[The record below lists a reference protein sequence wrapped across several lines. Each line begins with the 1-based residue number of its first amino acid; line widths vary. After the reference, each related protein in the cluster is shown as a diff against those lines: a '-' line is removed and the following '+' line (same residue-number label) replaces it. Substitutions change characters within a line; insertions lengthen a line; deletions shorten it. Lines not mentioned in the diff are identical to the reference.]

1 MTDMERD
8 RFLMLMMKALDGEL
22 AGSEHSEFENFLR
35 TKNCADEWAQ
45 FRKVKEATMALKFA
59 TPTPEVWDTYWT
71 SVYNRLERGLAWLL
85 LSLGAV
91 TILAWGALLTAQALW
106 ADSQVP
112 LLMKIAIF
120 SVSGGLFLLLFSI
133 IRERWFTSRHDKY
146 NEVIR

>member
-8 RFLMLMMKALDGEL
+8 RFRMLMMKALDGEL
-22 AGSEHSEFENFLR
+22 AGSEHSEYENFLR
-35 TKNCADEWAQ
+35 NKDCAEEWAQ
-45 FRKVKEATMALKFA
+45 FRKVKEATMSLKFA
-59 TPTPEVWDTYWT
+59 SPAPEVWDTYWT

-91 TILAWGALLTAQALW
+91 TIFAWGSLLAAEALW
-106 ADSQVP
+106 AESEVP
-112 LLMKIAIF
+112 ILMKIAIF
-120 SVSGGLFLLLFSI
+120 SVAGGILLLLFSV

>member
-8 RFLMLMMKALDGEL
+8 RFRMLMMKALDGEL

-35 TKNCADEWAQ
+35 NKECTDEWAQ
-45 FRKVKEATMALKFA
+45 FQKVKEATMALKFS
-59 TPTPEVWDTYWT
+59 TPAPEAWDTYWT
-71 SVYNRLERGLAWLL
+71 NVYNRLERGLAWLL

-91 TILAWGALLTAQALW
+91 TILAWSALLAAEGLW
-106 ADSQVP
+106 DDKQVP

-120 SVSGGLFLLLFSI
+120 SVSGGLFLLFFSI

-146 NEVIR
+146 KEVIR

>member
-1 MTDMERD
+1 MTEMERD
-8 RFLMLMMKALDGEL
+8 RFRMLMMKALDGEL

-35 TKNCADEWAQ
+35 TSECADEWAQ
-45 FRKVKEATMALKFA
+45 FRKVKEATMSLKFT
-59 TPTPEVWDTYWT
+59 TPAPEVWDTYWT

-91 TILAWGALLTAQALW
+91 TILAWGALLVAEALW
-106 ADSQVP
+106 NNSGVP

-120 SVSGGLFLLLFSI
+120 SVAGGVFLLLFSV

-146 NEVIR
+146 KEVIR

>member
-8 RFLMLMMKALDGEL
+8 RFRMLMMKALDGEL
-22 AGSEHSEFENFLR
+22 AGSEHSEFDNFLR
-35 TKNCADEWAQ
+35 NTECADEWAQ
-45 FRKVKEATMALKFA
+45 FRNVKEATMSLKFTA
-59 TPTPEVWDTYWT
+59 PAPEVWDRYWT

-91 TILAWGALLTAQALW
+91 TLFAWGALLAAEAIWT
-106 ADSQVP
+106 DSEVP

-120 SVSGGLFLLLFSI
+120 SVAGGLFLLFFSI